1 MPMKGGIKMGWFVG
15 LMFLG
20 LVLIYIHRNHNFL
33 QEFFV
38 PAEHTQNVGRCCL
51 IAGVICIAVSLLI
64 FFRSSRLPDVLDLF
78 IIMLLIVL
86 VIGIINQSNRWARA
100 NVNDRQALSWSM
112 RSFWLP
118 AIITLA
124 IIIAAF
130 SC

>member
-1 MPMKGGIKMGWFVG
+1 MGWSAG

-51 IAGVICIAVSLLI
+51 IAGIISIGVSLFF
-64 FFRSSRLPDVLDLF
+64 FFRSSRLPDGLDFLIL
-78 IIMLLIVL
+78 IILIVL

-100 NVNDRQALSWSM
+100 NANDGRALSWSM